1 MAIPDYKTGIKLVY
15 DNFSWEGEVVIK
27 NNFYKAGTL
36 MRLDVLKDWSH
47 EIDVMY
53 EEALEEWKQE
63 MDEIRE
69 KANAERDNKV
79 VEETEAE

>member
-15 DNFSWEGEVVIK
+15 DNFAGEGEVVIK

-36 MRLDVLKDWSH
+36 MRLDVLKDWKY
-47 EIDVMY
+47 EIEVMY
-53 EEALEEWKQE
+53 EEALEEWEKE

-69 KANAERDNKV
+69 KANAKTDNKV
-79 VEETEAE
+79 VEEAEAE

>member
-15 DNFSWEGEVVIK
+15 DNFAGEGEVVVK

-36 MRLDVLKDWSH
+36 MRLDVLKDWKY
-47 EIDVMY
+47 EIEVMY
-53 EEALEEWKQE
+53 EEALEEWEKE

-69 KANAERDNKV
+69 KANAKTDNKV
-79 VEETEAE
+79 VEEAEAE